1 MFFSPIPVRAQK
13 SLDKYFHNTD
23 HPIERRKNT
32 LPLSGT
38 FIVINILNTFHKIN
52 TFFMQFS

>member
-13 SLDKYFHNTD
+13 NLDKYFHGTD
-23 HPIERRKNT
+23 HPIKRRKST
-32 LPLSGT
+32 LLLSGT